1 MPRKRF
7 RETFEAKNEM
17 SDGGKIR
24 PDNYKYRNNAGNS
37 SLEQRR
43 ETEREASKVGGFDD
57 LDYENDEFDEILK
70 EDKTDFELS
79 REEDKVDELD
89 DIEMDMKSI
98 KNKVLNFADCSIEEI
113 DEILNFIADR
123 KREELGIDFEFQTV
137 YDDGGRVKPERTQE
151 GLQDVE
157 IGEWPL
163 ASIKSDKELG
173 VQINPIDE
181 RKEFIELILQ
191 TFHELRH
198 VKQNDN
204 IQDHPIVNEET
215 LNMTRENIVNES
227 FYGFRNRF
235 NYEESMIE
243 VDAMKTSLE
252 ETVIFF
258 QEMGSDI
265 TPDEVFAVMKEKE
278 LSYLDYDM
286 QKFGDTYESAMEYF
300 NKIYGKRTEIKG
312 IPEILQMLPE
322 DKRQIL
328 DTQCQD
334 LMDNFNKETDIDKKM
349 NLLMQMSLVMSPEL
363 REKFPLSDIIA
374 DRQTTT
380 EIDYREVEEM
390 SDTEINGEANK
401 STLITNSDV
410 ERELQEFYND
420 EIGNEYL
427 EAYLSEKINQIYGER
442 LGNAGIFNVRKFL
455 DGKLDHFEGVDSY
468 REIIGELE
476 DILEFSEKN
485 GTEIESVDTGVEIS
499 NDEPESVEVAEEQI
513 DTEETEAILNPIN
526 EEDVQ
531 KTGIQMR
538 TVNEKS
544 LSELM
549 SAYQNMGI
557 KDSDLSESYSIISR
571 TRDERENQNKPKE
584 HGYEIGG

>member
-1 MPRKRF
+1 MPRKKF
-7 RETFEAKNEM
+7 RETFEVKNEM

-24 PDNYKYRNNAGNS
+24 PDDHKYRNTGGNS

-57 LDYENDEFDEILK
+57 LDYENDEFDEILE
-70 EDKTDFELS
+70 EDETDFELP
-79 REEDKVDELD
+79 RKEDEVDELD
-89 DIEMDMKSI
+89 DLEMDMKSI

-137 YDDGGRVKPERTQE
+137 YDDGGRVKPERTQD

-173 VQINPIDE
+173 VQTNPIDE

-198 VKQNDN
+198 VKQNDT
-204 IQDHPIVNEET
+204 IQDHPIVNKET

-252 ETVIFF
+252 ETVSFF
-258 QEMGSDI
+258 QEMGTDI

-322 DKRQIL
+322 NKRQIL

-363 REKFPLSDIIA
+363 REKFPLSDIIV

-380 EIDYREVEEM
+380 KIDYRDVEEM
-390 SDTEINGEANK
+390 SEKEINGEADK

-513 DTEETEAILNPIN
+513 DTEETEAILNP
-526 EEDVQ
+526 
-531 KTGIQMR
+531 
-538 TVNEKS
+538 VNEKS

-584 HGYEIGG
+584 QGYEIGG

>member
-7 RETFEAKNEM
+7 RETFEVKNEM

-24 PDNYKYRNNAGNS
+24 PDDHKYRNTGGNS

-57 LDYENDEFDEILK
+57 LDYENDEFDEILE
-70 EDKTDFELS
+70 EDETDFELP
-79 REEDKVDELD
+79 RKEDEVDELD
-89 DIEMDMKSI
+89 DLEMDMKSI

-137 YDDGGRVKPERTQE
+137 YDDGGRVKPERTQD

-173 VQINPIDE
+173 VQTNPIDE

-198 VKQNDN
+198 VKQNDT
-204 IQDHPIVNEET
+204 IQDHPIVNKET

-252 ETVIFF
+252 ETVSFF
-258 QEMGSDI
+258 QEMGTDI

-322 DKRQIL
+322 NKRQIL

-363 REKFPLSDIIA
+363 REKFPLSDIIV

-380 EIDYREVEEM
+380 KIDYRDVEEM
-390 SDTEINGEANK
+390 SEKEINGEADK

-513 DTEETEAILNPIN
+513 DTEETEAILNP
-526 EEDVQ
+526 
-531 KTGIQMR
+531 
-538 TVNEKS
+538 VNEKS

-584 HGYEIGG
+584 QGYEIGG

>member
-7 RETFEAKNEM
+7 RETFEVKNEM

-24 PDNYKYRNNAGNS
+24 PDDHKYRNTGGNS

-57 LDYENDEFDEILK
+57 LDYENDEFDEILE
-70 EDKTDFELS
+70 EDETDFELP
-79 REEDKVDELD
+79 RKEDEVDELD
-89 DIEMDMKSI
+89 DLEMDMKSI

-137 YDDGGRVKPERTQE
+137 YDDGGRVKPERTQD

-173 VQINPIDE
+173 VQTNPIDE

-198 VKQNDN
+198 VKQNDT
-204 IQDHPIVNEET
+204 IQDHPIVNKET

-252 ETVIFF
+252 ETVSFF
-258 QEMGSDI
+258 QEMGIDI

-322 DKRQIL
+322 NKRQIL

-349 NLLMQMSLVMSPEL
+349 NLLMQMSLVMSTEL
-363 REKFPLSDIIA
+363 REKFPLSDIIV

-380 EIDYREVEEM
+380 KIDYRDVEEM
-390 SDTEINGEANK
+390 SEKEINGEADK

-513 DTEETEAILNPIN
+513 DTEETEAILNP
-526 EEDVQ
+526 
-531 KTGIQMR
+531 
-538 TVNEKS
+538 VNEKS

-584 HGYEIGG
+584 QGYEIGG

>member
-1 MPRKRF
+1 MPRKKF
-7 RETFEAKNEM
+7 RETFEVKNEM

-24 PDNYKYRNNAGNS
+24 PDGHKYRNTGGNS

-43 ETEREASKVGGFDD
+43 EIEREASKVGGFDD
-57 LDYENDEFDEILK
+57 LDYENDEFDEIL
-70 EDKTDFELS
+70 
-79 REEDKVDELD
+79 EEDKVGELD

-113 DEILNFIADR
+113 DQILNFIADR

-157 IGEWPL
+157 IGEWSL

-173 VQINPIDE
+173 VQTNPIDE

-227 FYGFRNRF
+227 FDGFRNRF
-235 NYEESMIE
+235 NYEESMTE

-252 ETVIFF
+252 ETVSFF
-258 QEMGSDI
+258 QEMESDI

-363 REKFPLSDIIA
+363 REKFPLSDIVA

-380 EIDYREVEEM
+380 ETDYREVEEM
-390 SDTEINGEANK
+390 SDMEINGEADK
-401 STLITNSDV
+401 TALITNSDV

-476 DILEFSEKN
+476 NILEFSEKN
-485 GTEIESVDTGVEIS
+485 GTEIESVDTGVKIS

-513 DTEETEAILNPIN
+513 DTEETEAILKP
-526 EEDVQ
+526 
-531 KTGIQMR
+531 
-538 TVNEKS
+538 VNEKK

-571 TRDERENQNKPKE
+571 TRDEREKHNKPKE
-584 HGYEIGG
+584 QGYEIGG

>member
-1 MPRKRF
+1 
-7 RETFEAKNEM
+7 
-17 SDGGKIR
+17 
-24 PDNYKYRNNAGNS
+24 
-37 SLEQRR
+37 
-43 ETEREASKVGGFDD
+43 
-57 LDYENDEFDEILK
+57 
-70 EDKTDFELS
+70 
-79 REEDKVDELD
+79 
-89 DIEMDMKSI
+89 MDMKSI
-98 KNKVLNFADCSIEEI
+98 KNKVLNFTDCSIEEI

-157 IGEWPL
+157 IGEWSL

-173 VQINPIDE
+173 VQTNPIDE

-215 LNMTRENIVNES
+215 LNMTRENES

-258 QEMGSDI
+258 QEMGLDI

-278 LSYLDYDM
+278 LSYLDYNM
-286 QKFGDTYESAMEYF
+286 QEFGDTYESAMEYF

-312 IPEILQMLPE
+312 IPEILRMLPE

-349 NLLMQMSLVMSPEL
+349 NLLMQKGL
-363 REKFPLSDIIA
+363 
-374 DRQTTT
+374 
-380 EIDYREVEEM
+380 
-390 SDTEINGEANK
+390 NC
-401 STLITNSDV
+401 TNLK
-410 ERELQEFYND
+410 RM
-420 EIGNEYL
+420 
-427 EAYLSEKINQIYGER
+427 
-442 LGNAGIFNVRKFL
+442 KFL
-455 DGKLDHFEGVDSY
+455 KDACQLKLWQAGGKIV
-468 REIIGELE
+468 
-476 DILEFSEKN
+476 
-485 GTEIESVDTGVEIS
+485 
-499 NDEPESVEVAEEQI
+499 
-513 DTEETEAILNPIN
+513 
-526 EEDVQ
+526 
-531 KTGIQMR
+531 
-538 TVNEKS
+538 
-544 LSELM
+544 
-549 SAYQNMGI
+549 
-557 KDSDLSESYSIISR
+557 
-571 TRDERENQNKPKE
+571 
-584 HGYEIGG
+584 

>member
-1 MPRKRF
+1 MPRKKF
-7 RETFEAKNEM
+7 RETFEVKNEM

-24 PDNYKYRNNAGNS
+24 PYGHKYRNTGGNS

-43 ETEREASKVGGFDD
+43 EIEREASKVGGFDD
-57 LDYENDEFDEILK
+57 LDYENDEFDEIL
-70 EDKTDFELS
+70 
-79 REEDKVDELD
+79 EEDKVDKLD

-113 DEILNFIADR
+113 DQILNFIADR

-137 YDDGGRVKPERTQE
+137 YDDGGRVKPERTQD

-173 VQINPIDE
+173 VQTNPIDE

-227 FYGFRNRF
+227 FDGFRNRF
-235 NYEESMIE
+235 NYEESMTE

-252 ETVIFF
+252 ETVSFF
-258 QEMGSDI
+258 QEMESDI

-363 REKFPLSDIIA
+363 REKFPLSDIIV

-380 EIDYREVEEM
+380 KIDYRDVEEM
-390 SDTEINGEANK
+390 SEKEINGEADK

-513 DTEETEAILNPIN
+513 DTEETEAILNP
-526 EEDVQ
+526 
-531 KTGIQMR
+531 
-538 TVNEKS
+538 VNEKK
-544 LSELM
+544 LRELM

-584 HGYEIGG
+584 QGYEIGG

>member
-1 MPRKRF
+1 MPRKKF
-7 RETFEAKNEM
+7 RETFEVKNEM
-17 SDGGKIR
+17 SDSGKIR
-24 PDNYKYRNNAGNS
+24 PDDHNYRNNGGNS
-37 SLEQRR
+37 SLEQRI

-57 LDYENDEFDEILK
+57 LDHENDEFDEILE
-70 EDKTDFELS
+70 EDETDFELS
-79 REEDKVDELD
+79 RKEDEVNELD
-89 DIEMDMKSI
+89 DLETYMKSI

-113 DEILNFIADR
+113 DEILNFIANR
-123 KREELGIDFEFQTV
+123 KREELGIKFEFQTV

-173 VQINPIDE
+173 VQTNSIDE

-227 FYGFRNRF
+227 FYGFINRF

-258 QEMGSDI
+258 QDMGSDI

-286 QKFGDTYESAMEYF
+286 QEFGDTYESAIEYF

-312 IPEILQMLPE
+312 IPEILRMLPE

-349 NLLMQMSLVMSPEL
+349 NLLMQMSLVMFPEL

-374 DRQTTT
+374 DRQITT
-380 EIDYREVEEM
+380 EMDYREVEKM
-390 SDTEINGEANK
+390 SDMEINGEADK
-401 STLITNSDV
+401 TTLITNSDV

-499 NDEPESVEVAEEQI
+499 NDEPESVEVSEEQI
-513 DTEETEAILNPIN
+513 DTEETEAILNP
-526 EEDVQ
+526 
-531 KTGIQMR
+531 
-538 TVNEKS
+538 VNEKS

-549 SAYQNMGI
+549 SAYKNMGI

-571 TRDERENQNKPKE
+571 IKDERENKNKPKE
-584 HGYEIGG
+584 QSFEIGG

>member
-7 RETFEAKNEM
+7 RETFEVKNEM

-24 PDNYKYRNNAGNS
+24 PDDDKYRNTGGNS

-57 LDYENDEFDEILK
+57 
-70 EDKTDFELS
+70 
-79 REEDKVDELD
+79 
-89 DIEMDMKSI
+89 IEMDMKLI

-137 YDDGGRVKPERTQE
+137 YDDGGRVKPERTQD

-173 VQINPIDE
+173 VQTNPIDE

-198 VKQNDN
+198 VKQNDT
-204 IQDHPIVNEET
+204 IQDHPIVNKET

-252 ETVIFF
+252 ETVSFF
-258 QEMGSDI
+258 QEMGTDI

-322 DKRQIL
+322 NKRQIL

-363 REKFPLSDIIA
+363 REKFPLSDIIV

-380 EIDYREVEEM
+380 KIDYRDVEEM
-390 SDTEINGEANK
+390 SEKEINGEADK
-401 STLITNSDV
+401 STLITNSGV

-476 DILEFSEKN
+476 DILELSEKN

-513 DTEETEAILNPIN
+513 DTEETEAILNP
-526 EEDVQ
+526 
-531 KTGIQMR
+531 
-538 TVNEKS
+538 VNEKS

-584 HGYEIGG
+584 QGYEIGG

>member
-7 RETFEAKNEM
+7 KETFEVKNEM
-17 SDGGKIR
+17 SDDERIS
-24 PDNYKYRNNAGNS
+24 PDD
-37 SLEQRR
+37 
-43 ETEREASKVGGFDD
+43 T
-57 LDYENDEFDEILK
+57 
-70 EDKTDFELS
+70 
-79 REEDKVDELD
+79 
-89 DIEMDMKSI
+89 EMDMKLI

-137 YDDGGRVKPERTQE
+137 YDDGGRVKPERTQD

-157 IGEWPL
+157 IGEWSL
-163 ASIKSDKELG
+163 ASIKNDKELG
-173 VQINPIDE
+173 VQTNPIDE

-198 VKQNDN
+198 VKQNDT
-204 IQDHPIVNEET
+204 IQDHPIVNKET

-252 ETVIFF
+252 ETVSFF
-258 QEMGSDI
+258 QEMGTDI

-312 IPEILQMLPE
+312 IPEILQMLPKN
-322 DKRQIL
+322 KRQIL

-363 REKFPLSDIIA
+363 REKFPLSDIIV

-380 EIDYREVEEM
+380 EIDYRDVEEM
-390 SDTEINGEANK
+390 SEKEINGEADK

-485 GTEIESVDTGVEIS
+485 GTEIELVDDGFAIS
-499 NDEPESVEVAEEQI
+499 NDEPESIEIAEEQI
-513 DTEETEAILNPIN
+513 DTEETGAILNS
-526 EEDVQ
+526 
-531 KTGIQMR
+531 
-538 TVNEKS
+538 VNEKS
-544 LSELM
+544 LGKLM

-571 TRDERENQNKPKE
+571 TVDERETQNKPKE
-584 HGYEIGG
+584 QGYEIGG